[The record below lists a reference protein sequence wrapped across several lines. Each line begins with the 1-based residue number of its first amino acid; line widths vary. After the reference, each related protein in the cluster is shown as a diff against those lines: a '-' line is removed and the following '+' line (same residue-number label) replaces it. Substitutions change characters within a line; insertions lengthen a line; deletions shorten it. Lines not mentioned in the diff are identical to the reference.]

1 MDLREII
8 SPLGQDSPC
17 GENIRVTP
25 KYQEKYYR
33 IKDARNAARSV
44 ERSASP
50 NENIR
55 LTPAWHE
62 VNELGLQILSSNSK
76 DIEIL
81 AWLAEAQL
89 RLRGFEG
96 LRDSFTAM
104 MSLLDNYWEQL
115 HSIGDDDIEER
126 LAPLAGLNGVN
137 SEGSLIQA
145 IRLASL
151 VPNGSFAQHS
161 LWDYQ
166 LAQRAGETE
175 RRDLLH
181 EAATEVG
188 ITAMAAHLAVVN
200 DCIASFAKLAAV
212 LTERC
217 GDRAPPSS
225 NTRNVLQEVA
235 AAIRDLTG
243 LGVEGDDTA
252 PVSTAETQAT
262 SVGDAAP
269 ASAAPRSLAP
279 GNSIG
284 SREEAFE
291 ILLAVARHFRRT
303 EPHSP
308 ISLAIETL
316 VRRGRMDFSELLA
329 ELLPEAQTR
338 NAVLTAAGIQ
348 AKAEKRDN

>member
-96 LRDSFTAM
+96 LRDSFAAM

-181 EAATEVG
+181 EAATEAG

-243 LGVEGDDTA
+243 LGGEEGDTA
-252 PVSTAETQAT
+252 PVSTAEIQAA

-269 ASAAPRSLAP
+269 ALAAPRSLAP
-279 GNSIG
+279 GSVIG

-348 AKAEKRDN
+348 AKAEKRDT

>member
-1 MDLREII
+1 MDLRDII

-96 LRDSFTAM
+96 LRDSFAAM

-181 EAATEVG
+181 EAATEAG

-243 LGVEGDDTA
+243 LGGEEGDTA
-252 PVSTAETQAT
+252 PVSTAEIQAA

-269 ASAAPRSLAP
+269 ALAAPRSLAP
-279 GNSIG
+279 GSVIG

-348 AKAEKRDN
+348 AKAEKRDT

>member
-8 SPLGQDSPC
+8 SPIGQDNPC

-44 ERSASP
+44 ERGASP
-50 NENIR
+50 NDNIR

-96 LRDSFTAM
+96 LQDSFTAM
-104 MSLLDNYWEQL
+104 MSLLDNYWEEL

-137 SEGSLIQA
+137 GEGSLIQA
-145 IRLASL
+145 IRLTSL
-151 VPNGSFAQHS
+151 VPNGGFAQHS

-181 EAATEVG
+181 EAAAEAG
-188 ITAMAAHLAVVN
+188 MAAMAAHLAVVN
-200 DCIASFAKLAAV
+200 DCIASFTKLAAV

-243 LGVEGDDTA
+243 LGAEEDVTA
-252 PVSTAETQAT
+252 PGTGAEVQAPNAD
-262 SVGDAAP
+262 SAAP
-269 ASAAPRSLAP
+269 APSAPRPLTP
-279 GNSIG
+279 GSIG

-348 AKAEKRDN
+348 AKTEKRDN

>member
-17 GENIRVTP
+17 GENIRVAP

-50 NENIR
+50 NDNIR

-104 MSLLDNYWEQL
+104 MSLLDNYWEEL

-145 IRLASL
+145 IRLTSL

-181 EAATEVG
+181 EAATEAG
-188 ITAMAAHLAVVN
+188 MAAMASHLAVVN
-200 DCIASFAKLAAV
+200 DCIDSFAKLATV

-243 LGVEGDDTA
+243 LGTEEGD
-252 PVSTAETQAT
+252 AT
-262 SVGDAAP
+262 PATTEIPMGNATDPAP
-269 ASAAPRSLAP
+269 AASAPRPLVP
-279 GNSIG
+279 GSIG

-329 ELLPEAQTR
+329 ELLPEAQAR

-348 AKAEKRDN
+348 AKTEKRDN

>member
-1 MDLREII
+1 MELREII
-8 SPLGQDSPC
+8 SPLGQDNPC
-17 GENIRVTP
+17 GENIRITP

-33 IKDARNAARSV
+33 IKDARNAARSA

-50 NENIR
+50 NDNIR
-55 LTPAWHE
+55 LPPSWHE
-62 VNELGLQILSSNSK
+62 VNELGLEILSSSSK

-96 LRDSFTAM
+96 LHDTFTAM
-104 MSLLDNYWEQL
+104 ASLLDNYWDQL
-115 HSIGDDDIEER
+115 HSIDDEDVEER

-145 IRLASL
+145 IRLTSL
-151 VPNGSFAQHS
+151 IPQGGFAQQS

-166 LAQRAGETE
+166 LAQRAGESE
-175 RRDLLH
+175 RRNLLH
-181 EAATEVG
+181 EAADEAG
-188 ITAMAAHLAVVN
+188 MAAMAAHLAVVN
-200 DCIASFAKLAAV
+200 ECTAAFAKLAAV

-217 GDRAPPSS
+217 GPQAPPSS

-243 LGVEGDDTA
+243 LGTEEPDPATA
-252 PVSTAETQAT
+252 VPAATAQTGNDNGT
-262 SVGDAAP
+262 P
-269 ASAAPRSLAP
+269 PAAPRAPAP
-279 GNSIG
+279 GSIG

-291 ILLAVARHFRRT
+291 ILLMVARHFRRT

-348 AKAEKRDN
+348 AKTEKRDN

>member
-1 MDLREII
+1 M
-8 SPLGQDSPC
+8 
-17 GENIRVTP
+17 
-25 KYQEKYYR
+25 
-33 IKDARNAARSV
+33 
-44 ERSASP
+44 
-50 NENIR
+50 
-55 LTPAWHE
+55 
-62 VNELGLQILSSNSK
+62 SSNSK

-96 LRDSFTAM
+96 LRDSFAAM

-181 EAATEVG
+181 EAATEAG

-243 LGVEGDDTA
+243 LGGEEGDTA
-252 PVSTAETQAT
+252 PVSTAEIQAA

-269 ASAAPRSLAP
+269 ALAAPRSPVP
-279 GNSIG
+279 GSVIG

-348 AKAEKRDN
+348 ATAEKRDT

>member
-1 MDLREII
+1 M
-8 SPLGQDSPC
+8 
-17 GENIRVTP
+17 
-25 KYQEKYYR
+25 
-33 IKDARNAARSV
+33 
-44 ERSASP
+44 
-50 NENIR
+50 
-55 LTPAWHE
+55 
-62 VNELGLQILSSNSK
+62 SSNSK

-96 LRDSFTAM
+96 LRDSFAAM

-181 EAATEVG
+181 EAATEAG

-243 LGVEGDDTA
+243 LGGEEGDTA
-252 PVSTAETQAT
+252 PVSTAEIQAA

-269 ASAAPRSLAP
+269 ALAAPRSLAP
-279 GNSIG
+279 GSVIG

-348 AKAEKRDN
+348 AKAEKRDT

>member
-17 GENIRVTP
+17 GENIRVAP

-50 NENIR
+50 NDNIR

-62 VNELGLQILSSNSK
+62 VNELGLQILSTNSK

-104 MSLLDNYWEQL
+104 MSLLDNYWEEL

-145 IRLASL
+145 IRLTSL

-181 EAATEVG
+181 EAATEAG
-188 ITAMAAHLAVVN
+188 MAAMASHLAVVN
-200 DCIASFAKLAAV
+200 DCIASFAKLATV

-243 LGVEGDDTA
+243 LGAEEGNA
-252 PVSTAETQAT
+252 MPVAAAETQA
-262 SVGDAAP
+262 SAAADPAP
-269 ASAAPRSLAP
+269 AASAPRPLVP
-279 GNSIG
+279 GSIG

-291 ILLAVARHFRRT
+291 ILLTVARHFRRT

-348 AKAEKRDN
+348 AKTEKRDN